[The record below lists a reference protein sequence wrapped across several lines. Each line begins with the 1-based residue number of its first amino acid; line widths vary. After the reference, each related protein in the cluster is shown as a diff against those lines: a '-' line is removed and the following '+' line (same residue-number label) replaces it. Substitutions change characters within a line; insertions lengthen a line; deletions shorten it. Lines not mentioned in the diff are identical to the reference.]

1 MSDRDHDGVSA
12 QGTPSRS
19 GGRPEYKPTDEQRAL
34 VRRLRAEGQ
43 PIGNVAKAIGVSRNT
58 LRKHFAT
65 EIAVSPAPVVQQLEL
80 GGAHHA
86 TAVVVEPAAAPGRP
100 GFEPTQRQREDVKL
114 WASDD
119 WTEDR
124 MAAQLGI
131 SRNTLRKHF
140 AEEIQYGADK
150 VRTMVLRDL
159 QRSSAAGRTGAS
171 AKLLELTEKVRPPG
185 PPKPDPDGED
195 PQEPPLGKKAQAK
208 IDAKTANNTPGWS
221 GLVN

>member
-1 MSDRDHDGVSA
+1 MTDRDSDGVSA

-34 VRRLRAEGQ
+34 VRRLRSEGR
-43 PIGNVAKAIGVSRNT
+43 PIGEVAKAVGISRNT
-58 LRKHFAT
+58 LRKHFAD
-65 EIAVSPAPVVQQLEL
+65 EVAVAPVEQQLQL

-86 TAVVVEPAAAPGRP
+86 TAMVVEEPGKPGRP
-100 GFEPTQRQREDVKL
+100 EFEPTQRQRDDVKL

-124 MAAQLGI
+124 MASQLGI
-131 SRNTLRKHF
+131 SRHTLRKHF
-140 AEEIQYGADK
+140 AEEIQYGADRI
-150 VRTMVLRDL
+150 RTMVLRDL

-185 PPKPDPDGED
+185 PPKPDVED
-195 PQEPPLGKKAQAK
+195 DSPEAPLGKKAQAK
-208 IDAKTANNTPGWS
+208 VDAMTANKTPGWS

>member
-1 MSDRDHDGVSA
+1 MTGREDDGVSA
-12 QGTPSRS
+12 QEAPSRS
-19 GGRPEYKPTDEQRAL
+19 GGRPEYKPSDEQRAL
-34 VRRLRAEGQ
+34 VRRLRGAGTS
-43 PIGNVAKAIGVSRNT
+43 IGEVAKAVGVSRNT
-58 LRKHFAT
+58 LRKHFGAELET
-65 EIAVSPAPVVQQLEL
+65 RPSPVEQQLEL
-80 GGAHHA
+80 AGSHPAKA
-86 TAVVVEPAAAPGRP
+86 IVVEELAKPGRP
-100 GFEPTQRQREDVKL
+100 EFEPTQRQRDDVKL

-171 AKLLELTEKVRPPG
+171 AKLLELTEKVRPPS
-185 PPKPDPDGED
+185 PPKPGAED
-195 PQEPPLGKKAQAK
+195 DDDAPALGKKAQAK
-208 IDAKTANNTPGWS
+208 VDATTAEAGTGWS
-221 GLVN
+221 HLVN

>member
-1 MSDRDHDGVSA
+1 MDERDGDGVSA
-12 QGTPSRS
+12 QETPARS

-34 VRRLRAEGQ
+34 VRRMRDARQ
-43 PIGNVAKAIGVSRNT
+43 PIGDIAKAVGVSRNT
-58 LRKHFAT
+58 LRKHFGA
-65 EIAVSPAPVVQQLEL
+65 ELAVAPVEQQLAL

-86 TAVVVEPAAAPGRP
+86 TAIVVEEPGKPGRP
-100 GFEPTQRQREDVKL
+100 EFEPTQRQRDDVKL
-114 WASDD
+114 WVSDD

-140 AEEIQYGADK
+140 AEEIQYGADRI
-150 VRTMVLRDL
+150 RTMVLRDL

-185 PPKPDPDGED
+185 PPKSEAADDESP
-195 PQEPPLGKKAQAK
+195 EPPLGKKAQAK
-208 IDAKTANNTPGWS
+208 VDAMTANKTPGWS